1 MICEKC
7 RKEMCHFIEG
17 STQGWRC
24 PLCGWDIITTY
35 IADIYTDLTE
45 YSLYANRDAD
55 VNTDKIRLVAQI
67 ANVNFIV
74 ARQML
79 EESERCILKAKAPEI
94 MKAIAKMQE
103 LDMGYVVT
111 PSFKYS

>member
-7 RKEMCHFIEG
+7 KKEMCHFIEG

-24 PLCGWDIITTY
+24 PLCGWDIIATY

-45 YSLYANRDAD
+45 YSLYVNRDAD
-55 VNTDKIRLVAQI
+55 INTDKIRLVAQI

-79 EESERCILKAKAPEI
+79 EGTKMCILKAKAPEI
-94 MKAIAKMQE
+94 RKVIVKMQE
-103 LDMGYVVT
+103 LDIGYVVT
-111 PSFKYS
+111 PYFKYS